1 MMILME
7 LNECGQELQMI
18 SIELKTAVIYMY
30 ECFMAFRQ
38 ACSRDLLKK
47 RDGKKYSP
55 PDTSL

>member
-1 MMILME
+1 
-7 LNECGQELQMI
+7 MI